1 MKGKPTNGILIE
13 NMKETRR
20 MFKNVLNNCKLNE
33 QKIRDDK
40 LVQNLQ
46 NKKFKEFWKE
56 VNYSKKESN
65 RMLHNIDN
73 EANPENIARIFSD
86 KFRLIFDKDNIGKSK
101 AQMTNKVSDQNNV
114 YKTQV
119 FSIQN
124 VHDAIH
130 KLKHSIGP
138 DGIHSNHVKLFTPLC
153 KELFALLFSGFIK
166 HNYMGL
172 DILKGIIGPTIK
184 DKYGNKND
192 SNNYRPVT
200 SSSVFLKLF
209 EYCLMEKLID
219 FLNFNDRQHGFRG
232 RYSTSTAY
240 FVLSETVL
248 NYINA
253 GSRVYA
259 CFLDISKAFDSVCH
273 GILIEK
279 LIKSGIPSGYV
290 NIIKYWYSN
299 QYVNVRYGNGY
310 SSEWKLCNG
319 IRQGGVLSGI
329 LFNLYIN
336 DLIDNVSKSKLGCKL
351 GVYTSNIVAYA
362 DDLVILTP
370 SRSSL
375 QILIQLINNE
385 IRKIRLNFNSLKS
398 KCMIFD
404 KKCKKNQ
411 VLESFSLEEK
421 HLECVNEI
429 KYLGYIIQDNML
441 SDKDIERARNKF
453 YKEFNVLLRKFNSSS
468 INVKLYLFN
477 QYCVQIYGSELW
489 NDNKKTVGNI
499 KQFSVG
505 YHKAIKK
512 MLGLSYRESNHY
524 ACERANMLMFCHLI
538 NKNKIYFIKN
548 LLKRPCILIEKLMTF
563 LDISSKFIQEAYEIL
578 KTKYQIESI
587 KENDKDA
594 ILARIFYIQNHE
606 TQMRRAIVDI

>member
-101 AQMTNKVSDQNNV
+101 AQMTNKVSEQNNV

-209 EYCLMEKLID
+209 EYCLMEKLVD

-273 GILIEK
+273 EILIEK

-329 LFNLYIN
+329 LFNLYVN

-404 KKCKKNQ
+404 KNVRK
-411 VLESFSLEEK
+411 
-421 HLECVNEI
+421 I
-429 KYLGYIIQDNML
+429 KY
-441 SDKDIERARNKF
+441 
-453 YKEFNVLLRKFNSSS
+453 
-468 INVKLYLFN
+468 
-477 QYCVQIYGSELW
+477 
-489 NDNKKTVGNI
+489 
-499 KQFSVG
+499 
-505 YHKAIKK
+505 
-512 MLGLSYRESNHY
+512 
-524 ACERANMLMFCHLI
+524 
-538 NKNKIYFIKN
+538 
-548 LLKRPCILIEKLMTF
+548 
-563 LDISSKFIQEAYEIL
+563 
-578 KTKYQIESI
+578 
-587 KENDKDA
+587 
-594 ILARIFYIQNHE
+594 
-606 TQMRRAIVDI
+606 